1 MVDVSKK
8 RKKILTFDEYAQS
21 ITTAAKTRNREE
33 SKKSLL
39 SNVSYGV
46 NTFDSQTKLTVK
58 NEKLP

>member
-21 ITTAAKTRNREE
+21 ITTAAKTRNRE
-33 SKKSLL
+33 KSLL
-39 SNVSYGV
+39 SNISYGV